1 MLFKYE
7 RHTNF
12 KDNKMIAIIAKLSIK
27 PGREEEF
34 EAAMLNFAS
43 QVNENEPGN
52 HLYKLCEKVDGKYV
66 VMELYENQAA
76 IAAHTES
83 AHSKAAGAEFG
94 GLMAGAP
101 EISRMEVI
109 G

>member
-1 MLFKYE
+1 
-7 RHTNF
+7 
-12 KDNKMIAIIAKLSIK
+12 
-27 PGREEEF
+27 
-34 EAAMLNFAS
+34 
-43 QVNENEPGN
+43 
-52 HLYKLCEKVDGKYV
+52 
-66 VMELYENQAA
+66 AA

-101 EISRMEVI
+101 EITRMEVI